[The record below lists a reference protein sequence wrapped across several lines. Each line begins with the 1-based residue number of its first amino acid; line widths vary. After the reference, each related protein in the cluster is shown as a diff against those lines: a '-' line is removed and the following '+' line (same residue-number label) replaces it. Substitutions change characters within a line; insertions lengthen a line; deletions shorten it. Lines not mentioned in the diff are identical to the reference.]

1 MGLGTGS
8 YGSVMHAYDKELD
21 TNVAIKR
28 IGQLFD
34 DLVDCKRI
42 LREISILSNVSYT
55 YVVRMHDIPLPSD
68 LDTFNDIFIVMEICD
83 TDMKKLIRQDVS
95 LGPLHISTLLSN
107 MLNGLKYIHAAGII
121 HRDIKPANC
130 LVNHDCSVKICDFGL
145 ARSIG
150 KLPDIDIDRSI
161 SNSSDADGL
170 PAGSRV
176 TRTLTNHVVTRWYR
190 APEVILLE
198 KHYDQAIDVWSAGC
212 IFAELL
218 GMLEGT
224 LVSDRAPLF
233 RGGACFPL
241 SPASGTA
248 KNRVEDQL
256 ETILHVIGSPSPS
269 DLKSITNQKALKY
282 LEKFKQRP
290 GIGFQAKIPRAPDL
304 ALDLLSKMLSFNRHK
319 RISIDAALKHDLFA
333 ELPRPSDDENPP
345 PEVLS
350 FEFDDDDCDVM
361 PVELLRSYIAKVIRL
376 SIDRFISS
384 FWPLDKVERSPHNHW
399 THLFER
405 QKLARLLHH
414 DACVN
419 ENMAPNMG
427 STHQSEI

>member
-121 HRDIKPANC
+121 HRDLKPANC

-198 KHYDQAIDVWSAGC
+198 KGYNQAIDVWSAGC

-224 LVSDRAPLF
+224 MVHERAPLF
-233 RGGACFPL
+233 PGVTCFPL
-241 SPASGTA
+241 SPDRNKSKTG
-248 KNRVEDQL
+248 KNDQL
-256 ETILHVIGSPSPS
+256 EVILNVIGTPSQA
-269 DLKSITNQKALKY
+269 DLELITSSKARAY
-282 LEKFKQRP
+282 IEHFESRP
-290 GIGFQAKIPRAPDL
+290 GIGFRAKIPRASDL
-304 ALDLLSKMLSFNRHK
+304 ALDLLGKLLTFNRCK
-319 RISIDAALKHDLFA
+319 RITIAEALEHELFA
-333 ELPRPSDDENPP
+333 ELQKPEVEEP

-350 FEFDDDDCDVM
+350 FDFDEDDRDEM
-361 PVELLRSYIAKVIRL
+361 PREVLRSHIAKVIR
-376 SIDRFISS
+376 
-384 FWPLDKVERSPHNHW
+384 KYH
-399 THLFER
+399 
-405 QKLARLLHH
+405 
-414 DACVN
+414 
-419 ENMAPNMG
+419 
-427 STHQSEI
+427 